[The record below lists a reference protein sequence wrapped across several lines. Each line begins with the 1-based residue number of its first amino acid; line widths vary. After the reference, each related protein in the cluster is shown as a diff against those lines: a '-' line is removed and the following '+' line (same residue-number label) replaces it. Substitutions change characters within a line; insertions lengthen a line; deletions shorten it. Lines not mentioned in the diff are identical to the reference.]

1 MAILLNLNQ
10 LNSTLT
16 KQLRIGELRD
26 VVNHE
31 AFSNLSDQIT
41 GVHQSL
47 INEVV
52 DLKSELRDVKAGV
65 KELVKQNLV
74 LTQVVTNFGSVMAK
88 CVPPMFG
95 CVDEALVL
103 QFLTTMTET
112 EDGGTNLQGDLFR
125 PKKLP
130 TDYDLEATA
139 SALVRAPDYGPE
151 LGEVANDSI
160 QELQLFDL
168 DSSQE
173 QMKKRHDKLWQGY
186 LKIKEEPANFDPVE
200 YMQKLTLMESNQI
213 GVFLGP
219 NDPNVR
225 PDPPKMRKNK
235 KTLAK
240 ELAAERGEILEDSD
254 NEGLG
259 HTRRKQQP
267 FALKQAKKEA
277 KSKSKIPIPKAPST
291 PKKKKLV
298 AKRRS
303 SVKFVPDKEVMDQL
317 KEKDL
322 LFDSEGSD
330 SDFE

>member
-139 SALVRAPDYGPE
+139 SALVKAPDYGPE

-186 LKIKEEPANFDPVE
+186 LKIKEEPVNFDPVE

-277 KSKSKIPIPKAPST
+277 KSKSKIPIPKTPST

-303 SVKFVPDKEVMDQL
+303 SVKFVPDKEVLDQL

>member
-1 MAILLNLNQ
+1 
-10 LNSTLT
+10 
-16 KQLRIGELRD
+16 
-26 VVNHE
+26 
-31 AFSNLSDQIT
+31 
-41 GVHQSL
+41 
-47 INEVV
+47 
-52 DLKSELRDVKAGV
+52 
-65 KELVKQNLV
+65 
-74 LTQVVTNFGSVMAK
+74 
-88 CVPPMFG
+88 
-95 CVDEALVL
+95 
-103 QFLTTMTET
+103 MTET

-125 PKKLP
+125 PNKLP

-186 LKIKEEPANFDPVE
+186 LKIKEEPVNFDPVE

-267 FALKQAKKEA
+267 FALKKAKKEA
-277 KSKSKIPIPKAPST
+277 KSKSKIPIPKT
-291 PKKKKLV
+291 PKKKLV

-303 SVKFVPDKEVMDQL
+303 SVKFVPDKEVLDQL
-317 KEKDL
+317 EEKDL
-322 LFDSEGSD
+322 LFDSED

>member
-1 MAILLNLNQ
+1 
-10 LNSTLT
+10 
-16 KQLRIGELRD
+16 
-26 VVNHE
+26 
-31 AFSNLSDQIT
+31 
-41 GVHQSL
+41 
-47 INEVV
+47 
-52 DLKSELRDVKAGV
+52 
-65 KELVKQNLV
+65 
-74 LTQVVTNFGSVMAK
+74 
-88 CVPPMFG
+88 
-95 CVDEALVL
+95 
-103 QFLTTMTET
+103 
-112 EDGGTNLQGDLFR
+112 
-125 PKKLP
+125 
-130 TDYDLEATA
+130 
-139 SALVRAPDYGPE
+139 
-151 LGEVANDSI
+151 
-160 QELQLFDL
+160 
-168 DSSQE
+168 
-173 QMKKRHDKLWQGY
+173 MKKRHDKLWQGY
-186 LKIKEEPANFDPVE
+186 LKIKEEPVNFDPVE

-267 FALKQAKKEA
+267 FALKKAKKEA
-277 KSKSKIPIPKAPST
+277 KSKSKIPISKAPST

>member
-26 VVNHE
+26 VVNYD
-31 AFSNLSDQIT
+31 ALSNLSDQIT

-47 INEVV
+47 INEIV

-88 CVPPMFG
+88 CLPPMFG

-103 QFLTTMTET
+103 QFLTSMTET

-125 PKKLP
+125 PNKLP

-267 FALKQAKKEA
+267 FALKKAKKEA
-277 KSKSKIPIPKAPST
+277 KSKSKIPIPKT
-291 PKKKKLV
+291 PKKKLV

-303 SVKFVPDKEVMDQL
+303 SVKFVPDKEVLDQL
-317 KEKDL
+317 EEKDL
-322 LFDSEGSD
+322 LFDSED

>member
-26 VVNHE
+26 VVNHD
-31 AFSNLSDQIT
+31 ALSNLSDQIT

-47 INEVV
+47 INEIV

-88 CVPPMFG
+88 CLPPMFG

-103 QFLTTMTET
+103 QFLTSMTET

-125 PKKLP
+125 PNKLP

-186 LKIKEEPANFDPVE
+186 LKIKEEPVNFDPVE

-267 FALKQAKKEA
+267 FALKKAKKEA
-277 KSKSKIPIPKAPST
+277 KSKSKIPIPKT
-291 PKKKKLV
+291 PKKKLV

-303 SVKFVPDKEVMDQL
+303 SVKFVPDKEVLDQL
-317 KEKDL
+317 EEKDL
-322 LFDSEGSD
+322 LFDSED